1 MKLLTRVLGVFALT
15 LATLLTSQPSLAQD
29 NSIDTIKKRGKLQV
43 GFATFVPWAMRD
55 KQGKWVGFEIDV
67 SSKFAKDMGVELDLV
82 PTAWDAIIP
91 SLIAGKFDVIIGGL
105 TVTPP
110 RKEQIDFTD
119 PYSNSGL
126 GVAANKQLAS
136 KLKWP
141 EAYNDAGVTFACRRG
156 STPCQYIEKTFPKA
170 TLRQF
175 DDQGVGYQE
184 VINGNA
190 HAFIGSEP
198 LPTFKVL
205 QNADKLFHANNDLF
219 EGGFEGMG
227 VKKGN
232 PAMVKYF
239 NDWISRNQ
247 AFLKERHSYWFKTQD
262 WTSLVPAS

>member
-1 MKLLTRVLGVFALT
+1 MKLFAHTFGVIALA
-15 LATLLTSQPSLAQD
+15 LASLVGSQASIAQD
-29 NSIDTIKKRGKLQV
+29 NMVDTVKKRGNLRV

-55 KQGKWVGFEIDV
+55 KQGGFVGFEIDV
-67 SSKFAKDMGVELDLV
+67 ANRFAKDMGVALDLQ

-91 SLIAGKFDVIIGGL
+91 SLIAGKFDVIIGGM
-105 TVTPP
+105 TVTPQ

-119 PYSNSGL
+119 AYSNSGL
-126 GVAANKQLAS
+126 GVSANKQLAS

-141 EAYNDAGVTFACRRG
+141 DDYNSTSVTFACRRG

-190 HAFIGSEP
+190 HAWIGSEP
-198 LPTFKVL
+198 LPSFKVI
-205 QNADKLFHANNDLF
+205 QNPDKLFKANSELF

-227 VKKGN
+227 LKKGN
-232 PAMVKYF
+232 PATVKYF
-239 NDWISRNQ
+239 NEWIAKNQ
-247 AFLKERHSYWFKTQD
+247 TFLKERHTYWFKTQE
-262 WTSLVPAS
+262 WSSLVPAP